1 MNDNV
6 PSNKFHSIICGDRK
20 FLKCSDCLKNLVA
33 TFEHSNN
40 EKAWMVRD

>member
-20 FLKCSDCLKNLVA
+20 FLTCDCLKNLVA
-33 TFEHSNN
+33 TFEHSKN